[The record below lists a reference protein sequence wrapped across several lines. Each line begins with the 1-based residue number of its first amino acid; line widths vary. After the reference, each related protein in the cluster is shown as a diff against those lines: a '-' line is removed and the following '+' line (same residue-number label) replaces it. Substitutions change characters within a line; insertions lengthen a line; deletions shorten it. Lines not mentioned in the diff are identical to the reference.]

1 MPLKTMAPTPQGEG
15 PIYGRVVFKGIYCE
29 QHNSIIEYKQIK
41 IDMKHFL
48 FITLALL
55 LMAGTAAFAQD
66 KKQKKNANLE
76 EVTFV
81 TTIDCKNCVKKVE
94 ANLPYEK
101 GIKDMK
107 VNLDDRTVWIK
118 YDATKTDKEK
128 LAAAIVKLGYEAEEV
143 IPEEEAK
150 K

>member
-1 MPLKTMAPTPQGEG
+1 MKRIFTLMMA
-15 PIYGRVVFKGIYCE
+15 V
-29 QHNSIIEYKQIK
+29 
-41 IDMKHFL
+41 
-48 FITLALL
+48 LL
-55 LMAGTAAFAQD
+55 LAGAATAAQAQD
-66 KKQKKNANLE
+66 KKQKKQANLQ

-107 VNLDDRTVWIK
+107 VTLDDQTVWIK
-118 YDATKTDKEK
+118 YDANKTDKEK
-128 LAAAIVKLGYEAEEV
+128 LAEAIRKLGYEAEEV

>member
-1 MPLKTMAPTPQGEG
+1 
-15 PIYGRVVFKGIYCE
+15 
-29 QHNSIIEYKQIK
+29 
-41 IDMKHFL
+41 MKRFL
-48 FITLALL
+48 FISLALL

-66 KKQKKNANLE
+66 KKQKKQANIQ

-107 VNLDDRTVWIK
+107 VNLEDRTIWIK
-118 YDATKTDKEK
+118 YDADKTDKEK
-128 LAAAIVKLGYEAEEV
+128 LAAAIVKLGYEAEE
-143 IPEEEAK
+143 ITPEEAK

>member
-1 MPLKTMAPTPQGEG
+1 MKRYL
-15 PIYGRVVFKGIYCE
+15 
-29 QHNSIIEYKQIK
+29 IIA
-41 IDMKHFL
+41 L
-48 FITLALL
+48 TLL
-55 LMAGTAAFAQD
+55 LVAGTAAFAQD
-66 KKQKKNANLE
+66 KKQKKQANIQ

-107 VNLDDRTVWIK
+107 VNLEDKTIWIK
-118 YDATKTDKEK
+118 YDADKTDKAK
-128 LAAAIVKLGYEAEEV
+128 LAAAIVKLGYEAEELT
-143 IPEEEAK
+143 PEEAK

>member
-1 MPLKTMAPTPQGEG
+1 MSWKTLAPTPQGEG

-29 QHNSIIEYKQIK
+29 QNKEYKQIHT
-41 IDMKHFL
+41 DMKRFL
-48 FITLALL
+48 FITLTLL
-55 LMAGTAAFAQD
+55 LVAGTAAFAQD
-66 KKQKKNANLE
+66 KKQKKNANIQ

-143 IPEEEAK
+143 IPEEAK

>member
-1 MPLKTMAPTPQGEG
+1 
-15 PIYGRVVFKGIYCE
+15 
-29 QHNSIIEYKQIK
+29 
-41 IDMKHFL
+41 MKRYL
-48 FITLALL
+48 IITLALL
-55 LMAGTAAFAQD
+55 LIAGTAAFAQD
-66 KKQKKNANLE
+66 KKQKKQADIR

-107 VNLDDRTVWIK
+107 VNLEDKTIWIK
-118 YDATKTDKEK
+118 YDADKTDKAK
-128 LAAAIVKLGYEAEEV
+128 LAAAIVKLGYEAEE
-143 IPEEEAK
+143 ITPEEAK

>member
-1 MPLKTMAPTPQGEG
+1 
-15 PIYGRVVFKGIYCE
+15 
-29 QHNSIIEYKQIK
+29 
-41 IDMKHFL
+41 MKRI
-48 FITLALL
+48 ITLMMALL
-55 LMAGTAAFAQD
+55 LVAGTATAALAQD
-66 KKQKKNANLE
+66 KKQKKNANLQ

-107 VNLDDRTVWIK
+107 VSLDDRTVWIK
-118 YDATKTDKEK
+118 YDASKTDKEK

-143 IPEEEAK
+143 KPEEAK

>member
-1 MPLKTMAPTPQGEG
+1 
-15 PIYGRVVFKGIYCE
+15 
-29 QHNSIIEYKQIK
+29 
-41 IDMKHFL
+41 MKRI
-48 FITLALL
+48 ITLMMALL
-55 LMAGTAAFAQD
+55 LVAGTATAALAQD
-66 KKQKKNANLE
+66 KKQKKNANLQ

-118 YDATKTDKEK
+118 YDASKTDKEK
-128 LAAAIVKLGYEAEEV
+128 LAAAIVKLGYEAEELK
-143 IPEEEAK
+143 PEEEK
-150 K
+150 KYL

>member
-1 MPLKTMAPTPQGEG
+1 MKRYL
-15 PIYGRVVFKGIYCE
+15 
-29 QHNSIIEYKQIK
+29 IIA
-41 IDMKHFL
+41 L
-48 FITLALL
+48 TLL
-55 LMAGTAAFAQD
+55 LVAGTAAFAQD
-66 KKQKKNANLE
+66 KTQKKQANIQ

-81 TTIDCKNCVKKVE
+81 TSIDCKNCVKKVE

-107 VNLDDRTVWIK
+107 VNLDDKTVWIK
-118 YDATKTDKEK
+118 YDASKTDKEK

-143 IPEEEAK
+143 TPEEAK

>member
-1 MPLKTMAPTPQGEG
+1 
-15 PIYGRVVFKGIYCE
+15 
-29 QHNSIIEYKQIK
+29 
-41 IDMKHFL
+41 MKRFL

-66 KKQKKNANLE
+66 KKQKKNADIR
-76 EVTFV
+76 EVTFI

-107 VNLDDRTVWIK
+107 VNLDDKTIWIK
-118 YDATKTDKEK
+118 YDADKTDTAK
-128 LAAAIVKLGYEAEEV
+128 LAAAIVKLGYEAEE
-143 IPEEEAK
+143 ITPEEAK

>member
-1 MPLKTMAPTPQGEG
+1 
-15 PIYGRVVFKGIYCE
+15 
-29 QHNSIIEYKQIK
+29 
-41 IDMKHFL
+41 MKRI
-48 FITLALL
+48 ITLIMALL
-55 LMAGTAAFAQD
+55 LVAGTATAALAQD
-66 KKQKKNANLE
+66 KKQKKNANLQ

-143 IPEEEAK
+143 TPEAEAK

>member
-1 MPLKTMAPTPQGEG
+1 MKRSL
-15 PIYGRVVFKGIYCE
+15 
-29 QHNSIIEYKQIK
+29 IIA
-41 IDMKHFL
+41 L
-48 FITLALL
+48 TLL
-55 LMAGTAAFAQD
+55 LVAGTAAFAQD
-66 KKQKKNANLE
+66 KKQKKQANIQ

-81 TTIDCKNCVKKVE
+81 TSIDCKNCVKKVE

-128 LAAAIVKLGYEAEEV
+128 LAAAIVKLGYEAEEL
-143 IPEEEAK
+143 IPEEAK

>member
-1 MPLKTMAPTPQGEG
+1 MKRYL
-15 PIYGRVVFKGIYCE
+15 
-29 QHNSIIEYKQIK
+29 IIA
-41 IDMKHFL
+41 L
-48 FITLALL
+48 TLL
-55 LMAGTAAFAQD
+55 LVAGTAAFAQD
-66 KKQKKNANLE
+66 KKQKKQADIR

-107 VNLDDRTVWIK
+107 VNLDDRTIWIK
-118 YDATKTDKEK
+118 YDAAKTDKEK
-128 LAAAIVKLGYEAEEV
+128 LAAAIVKLGYEAEEL
-143 IPEEEAK
+143 IPEEAK

>member
-1 MPLKTMAPTPQGEG
+1 
-15 PIYGRVVFKGIYCE
+15 
-29 QHNSIIEYKQIK
+29 
-41 IDMKHFL
+41 MKRF
-48 FITLALL
+48 FTLMLAVLL
-55 LMAGTAAFAQD
+55 VAGTATAALAQD
-66 KKQKKNANLE
+66 KKQKKAANIQ

-118 YDATKTDKEK
+118 YDAAKTDKEK

-143 IPEEEAK
+143 LPEEPQTK

>member
-1 MPLKTMAPTPQGEG
+1 
-15 PIYGRVVFKGIYCE
+15 
-29 QHNSIIEYKQIK
+29 
-41 IDMKHFL
+41 MKR
-48 FITLALL
+48 FITMMLAVLL
-55 LMAGTAAFAQD
+55 VAGTATAALAQD
-66 KKQKKNANLE
+66 KKQKKQADIR

-81 TTIDCKNCVKKVE
+81 TSIDCKNCVKKVE

-107 VNLDDRTVWIK
+107 VSLDDRTVWIK
-118 YDATKTDKEK
+118 YDAAKTDKEK
-128 LAAAIVKLGYEAEEV
+128 LAAAIVKLGYDAEEL

>member
-1 MPLKTMAPTPQGEG
+1 
-15 PIYGRVVFKGIYCE
+15 
-29 QHNSIIEYKQIK
+29 
-41 IDMKHFL
+41 MKRFL
-48 FITLALL
+48 FFALTLTLI
-55 LMAGTAAFAQD
+55 LMAGTATAVQAQD

-143 IPEEEAK
+143 KPATEEAK
-150 K
+150 

>member
-1 MPLKTMAPTPQGEG
+1 MKRYL
-15 PIYGRVVFKGIYCE
+15 
-29 QHNSIIEYKQIK
+29 IIA
-41 IDMKHFL
+41 L
-48 FITLALL
+48 TLL
-55 LMAGTAAFAQD
+55 LVAGTAAFAQD
-66 KKQKKNANLE
+66 KKQKKQANIQ

-107 VNLDDRTVWIK
+107 VNLDDKTIWIK
-118 YDATKTDKEK
+118 YDADKTDKAK
-128 LAAAIVKLGYEAEEV
+128 LAAAIVKLGYEAEELT
-143 IPEEEAK
+143 PEEAK

>member
-1 MPLKTMAPTPQGEG
+1 
-15 PIYGRVVFKGIYCE
+15 
-29 QHNSIIEYKQIK
+29 
-41 IDMKHFL
+41 MKRYL
-48 FITLALL
+48 IITLALL
-55 LMAGTAAFAQD
+55 LIAGTAAFAQD
-66 KKQKKNANLE
+66 KKQKKQANIQ

-81 TTIDCKNCVKKVE
+81 TSIDCKNCVKKVE

-107 VNLDDRTVWIK
+107 FNLDDKTIWIK
-118 YDATKTDKEK
+118 YDADKTDKAK
-128 LAAAIVKLGYEAEEV
+128 LAAAIVKLGYEAEEL

>member
-1 MPLKTMAPTPQGEG
+1 
-15 PIYGRVVFKGIYCE
+15 
-29 QHNSIIEYKQIK
+29 
-41 IDMKHFL
+41 MKRFL
-48 FITLALL
+48 FITVALL
-55 LMAGTAAFAQD
+55 LIAGTAAFAQD
-66 KKQKKNANLE
+66 KKQKKQANIQ

-107 VNLDDRTVWIK
+107 VNLDDKTIWIK
-118 YDATKTDKEK
+118 YDADKTDKAK
-128 LAAAIVKLGYEAEEV
+128 LAAAIVKLGYEAEE
-143 IPEEEAK
+143 ITPEEAK

>member
-1 MPLKTMAPTPQGEG
+1 
-15 PIYGRVVFKGIYCE
+15 
-29 QHNSIIEYKQIK
+29 
-41 IDMKHFL
+41 MKRFL
-48 FITLALL
+48 FITLTLL
-55 LMAGTAAFAQD
+55 LIAGTAAFAQD
-66 KKQKKNANLE
+66 KKQKKNADIR

-107 VNLDDRTVWIK
+107 VNLDDRTIWIK

-128 LAAAIVKLGYEAEEV
+128 LAAAIVKLGYEAEEL
-143 IPEEEAK
+143 IPEEAGK
-150 K
+150 

>member
-1 MPLKTMAPTPQGEG
+1 MGGWFSKTYTASKKQKT
-15 PIYGRVVFKGIYCE
+15 
-29 QHNSIIEYKQIK
+29 NIININMTRF
-41 IDMKHFL
+41 I

-94 ANLPYEK
+94 ANLPYDQCCLQALQFSK
-101 GIKDMK
+101 HISQ
-107 VNLDDRTVWIK
+107 V
-118 YDATKTDKEK
+118 
-128 LAAAIVKLGYEAEEV
+128 
-143 IPEEEAK
+143 
-150 K
+150 

>member
-1 MPLKTMAPTPQGEG
+1 MKRYL
-15 PIYGRVVFKGIYCE
+15 
-29 QHNSIIEYKQIK
+29 II
-41 IDMKHFL
+41 
-48 FITLALL
+48 ALTL
-55 LMAGTAAFAQD
+55 LMIAGTAAFAQD
-66 KKQKKNANLE
+66 KKQKKQANIQ

-118 YDATKTDKEK
+118 YDADKTDKEK

-143 IPEEEAK
+143 IPEGEAK

>member
-1 MPLKTMAPTPQGEG
+1 MKRYL
-15 PIYGRVVFKGIYCE
+15 
-29 QHNSIIEYKQIK
+29 IIA
-41 IDMKHFL
+41 L
-48 FITLALL
+48 TLL
-55 LMAGTAAFAQD
+55 LVAGTAAFAQD
-66 KKQKKNANLE
+66 KKQKKQANIQ

-107 VNLDDRTVWIK
+107 VNLDDKTIWIK
-118 YDATKTDKEK
+118 YDADKTDKAK
-128 LAAAIVKLGYEAEEV
+128 LAAAIVKLGYEAEE
-143 IPEEEAK
+143 ITPEEAK

>member
-1 MPLKTMAPTPQGEG
+1 
-15 PIYGRVVFKGIYCE
+15 
-29 QHNSIIEYKQIK
+29 
-41 IDMKHFL
+41 MKRL
-48 FITLALL
+48 FTLLMALL
-55 LMAGTAAFAQD
+55 LVAGTATTALAQD
-66 KKQKKNANLE
+66 NKQKKNANIQ

-118 YDATKTDKEK
+118 YDAAKTDKEK

-143 IPEEEAK
+143 TPETEEK